1 MHPLYPFL
9 PYNSCHGFHFKVYVW
24 HVIIQLFKFKII
36 LNEPSDLEAK
46 KIGKTYLADIFLLA
60 LLNNSVTKK
69 IFDLF

>member
-9 PYNSCHGFHFKVYVW
+9 PNNSCHGFHFKVYIW